1 MTEIEYEVREA
12 DLIAFNEFQLKKS
25 TPHQKKMRR
34 HQILLPGLLAISALV
49 VWLYYQD
56 TLTFMYISV
65 LSLVWAIGAPLYFRW
80 SHRRQIRNLYTA
92 EEKLNLFG
100 MNRLRVTDRNLVEI
114 NRNGESSISWDD
126 VLRIETTRDYAFLFV
141 GIDAAL
147 IIPRTTVKQGDIHE
161 FVKEVDKKLEQAESK
176 AG

>member
-25 TPHQKKMRR
+25 TEHQKRTRR
-34 HQILLPGLLAISALV
+34 HLILLPGLLAILALV

-56 TLTFMYISV
+56 TLSFMYIMT
-65 LSLVWAIGAPLYFRW
+65 LSLVWALGSPLYFRW
-80 SHRRQIRNLYTA
+80 SQRRQIRKLYTA

-100 MNRLRVTDRNLVEI
+100 TNRLRIEDRKLVEI

-126 VLRIETTRDYAFLFV
+126 VLRIETTRNYAFLFV
-141 GIDAAL
+141 GIDSAL
-147 IIPRTTVKQGDIHE
+147 IIPRDTVKQGDLHE
-161 FVKEVDKKLEQAESK
+161 FVKEVDKKIEQADSK
-176 AG
+176 AR